1 MFIGVFSFEFLPHAE
16 EYPAVS
22 SEADEGW
29 TADVSEVKLTHI
41 ITEMRNRQEITM
53 AANSEKF
60 ENLLN
65 LALDATGRERAKSLQ
80 LGVGYE
86 PEEERWELIVKYSG
100 NIMRLAQEN
109 PEIEVVE
116 LMNEYAILYVPESA
130 MDQVAAAPEV
140 EYVEKPKRMYF
151 AVQEGKQAA
160 CITPVQGARYNLTGK
175 DVIVAVLDSGIDY
188 SHPDFRNEDGST
200 RILALYDET
209 LDREFTAEEIN
220 QALEISDERERF
232 RLVPSRDTSGHGT
245 HVAGIAAGNGRASGG
260 VNRGVAYESPL
271 LIVKLGT
278 QEPNGFPRT
287 TQLMRGLDYVVNKS
301 LEYQMPM
308 AVNISFG
315 NTYGSHSGTA
325 LLESYINDISN
336 YWKTSISIGTGNE
349 GAARGHTSGILQQ
362 GQVQEI
368 ELGVGEYES
377 TINLQLWKSYAD
389 QYDVVLVHPSGIR
402 IGPIRQVQGP
412 QRFVLGETEL
422 LIYYGEP
429 SPYNLY
435 QEIYMDFLPR
445 NDYIDGGIWKILLV
459 PERIVRGNYDL
470 WLPGQNVLNQG
481 TGFLYPIEETTL
493 TIPST
498 AEKVISVGAYD
509 SGYNQL
515 ADFSGRG
522 FTRQTNQI
530 KPDLAAP
537 GVDIRSAAPGG
548 GYAVRSGTSMAT
560 PFVTGSAA
568 LLMQW
573 GIVEGNDPYLYGEKV
588 KAYLIRGARH
598 LPILQEYPNPQLGWG
613 VLCLRDS
620 LPG

>member
-1 MFIGVFSFEFLPHAE
+1 
-16 EYPAVS
+16 
-22 SEADEGW
+22 
-29 TADVSEVKLTHI
+29 
-41 ITEMRNRQEITM
+41 M

-65 LALDATGRERAKSLQ
+65 LALDATAREREKSLQ

-86 PEEERWELIVKYSG
+86 PEEQRWELIVKYSG
-100 NIMRLAQEN
+100 NIMRLAEEN
-109 PEIEVVE
+109 PQIKVIE
-116 LMNEYAILYVPESA
+116 LMNEYAILYVPENA
-130 MDQVAAAPEV
+130 MEQVAMAAEV

-151 AVQEGKQAA
+151 AVREGKQAS
-160 CITPVQGARYNLTGK
+160 CITPVQTARYNLTGK
-175 DVIVAVLDSGIDY
+175 GVIVAVLDSGIDY

-209 LDREFTAEEIN
+209 LDREFTSEEIN
-220 QALEISDERERF
+220 QALAASSEQERF
-232 RLVPSRDTSGHGT
+232 RIVPSRDSSGHGT
-245 HVAGIAAGNGRASGG
+245 HVTGIAAGNGRASSG

-271 LIVKLGT
+271 LVVKLGT
-278 QEPNGFPRT
+278 QEPNGFPKT
-287 TQLMRGLDYVVNKS
+287 TQLMRGLDYAVQKS

-325 LLESYINDISN
+325 LLESYINDVSN

-349 GAARGHTSGILQQ
+349 GAARGHTSGVLEQ
-362 GQVQEI
+362 GQQREI

-377 TINLQLWKSYAD
+377 SLNLQLWKSYVD
-389 QYDVVLVHPSGIR
+389 QYDVILVHPSGSQ

-412 QRFVLGETEL
+412 QRFVMGQTEL

-435 QEIYMDFLPR
+435 QEIYIDFLPAKS
-445 NDYIDGGIWKILLV
+445 YIDAGIWKVVLV
-459 PERIVRGNYDL
+459 PERIVQGNYDL
-470 WLPGQNVLNQG
+470 WLPGQSVLNQS

-509 SGYNQL
+509 ARYNQL

-522 FTRQTNQI
+522 FTRQTNQV
-530 KPDLAAP
+530 KPDIAAP

-548 GYAVRSGTSMAT
+548 GYAVRNGTSMAT

-588 KAYLIRGARH
+588 KAYLIRGAKH
-598 LPILQEYPNPQLGWG
+598 VPILQEYPNPQLGWG

>member
-1 MFIGVFSFEFLPHAE
+1 M
-16 EYPAVS
+16 AV
-22 SEADEGW
+22 
-29 TADVSEVKLTHI
+29 
-41 ITEMRNRQEITM
+41 
-53 AANSEKF
+53 NSEKF

-65 LALDATGRERAKSLQ
+65 LALDATGREREKSLQ
-80 LGVGYE
+80 LGVGFE
-86 PEEERWELIVKYSG
+86 PEEDRWELIVKYSG
-100 NIMRLAQEN
+100 NIMRLAEEN
-109 PEIEVVE
+109 PQIQVVE
-116 LMNEYAILYVPESA
+116 MVNEYAILYVPENA
-130 MDQVAAAPEV
+130 MDQVASAPEV
-140 EYVEKPKRMYF
+140 EYVEKPKRLYF
-151 AVQEGKQAA
+151 AVQEGRQSA
-160 CITPVQGARYNLTGK
+160 CITPLQGARYHLTGK
-175 DVIVAVLDSGIDY
+175 GVIVAILDSGIDY

-209 LDREFTAEEIN
+209 LDQEFTSEKIN
-220 QALEISDERERF
+220 QALESSSEQERF
-232 RLVPSRDTSGHGT
+232 RIVPSRDSSGHGT
-245 HVAGIAAGNGRASGG
+245 HVAGIAAGNGRASSG
-260 VNRGVAYESPL
+260 VSRGVAYESPL

-287 TQLMRGLDYVVNKS
+287 TQLMRGLDYVVRKA
-301 LEYQMPM
+301 LEYQMPA

-349 GAARGHTSGILQQ
+349 GAARGHTSGILVEGEERQ
-362 GQVQEI
+362 I
-368 ELGVGEYES
+368 ELGVGEYETS
-377 TINLQLWKSYAD
+377 INLQLWKSYVD
-389 QYDVVLVHPSGIR
+389 QYDIVLVDPSGTR
-402 IGPIRQVQGP
+402 VGPIRQIQGP
-412 QRFVLGETEL
+412 QRFVLGRTEL

-435 QEIYMDFLPR
+435 QEIYVDFLPAY
-445 NDYIDGGIWKILLV
+445 DYIDSGIWKILLE
-459 PERIVRGNYDL
+459 PERIVQGNYDL
-470 WLPGQNVLNQG
+470 WLPGQSVLNQG

-509 SGYNQL
+509 ARYRQL

-522 FTRQTNQI
+522 FTRQTNQV

-537 GVDIRSAAPGG
+537 GVGIRSAAPGG

-573 GIVEGNDPYLYGEKV
+573 GIVEGNDPYLYDAVIIG
-588 KAYLIRGARH
+588 L
-598 LPILQEYPNPQLGWG
+598 
-613 VLCLRDS
+613 S
-620 LPG
+620 

>member
-1 MFIGVFSFEFLPHAE
+1 MTDI
-16 EYPAVS
+16 
-22 SEADEGW
+22 
-29 TADVSEVKLTHI
+29 K
-41 ITEMRNRQEITM
+41 M

-65 LALDATGRERAKSLQ
+65 LALDATAREREKSLQ

-86 PEEERWELIVKYSG
+86 PEEQKWELIVKYSG
-100 NIMRLAQEN
+100 NIMRLAEEN
-109 PEIEVVE
+109 SQIKVIE
-116 LMNEYAILYVPESA
+116 LMNEYAVLYVPENA
-130 MDQVAAAPEV
+130 MEQVAMAPEV

-151 AVQEGKQAA
+151 AVQEGKQAS
-160 CITPVQGARYNLTGK
+160 CITPVQTARYHLTGAG
-175 DVIVAVLDSGIDY
+175 VIVAVLDSGIDY

-200 RILALYDET
+200 RILSLYDET
-209 LDREFTAEEIN
+209 LDREFTSEEIN
-220 QALEISDERERF
+220 QALKASSEQERF
-232 RLVPSRDTSGHGT
+232 RIVPSRDTSGHGT

-260 VNRGVAYESPL
+260 VNRGVAFESPL
-271 LIVKLGT
+271 LVVKLGT
-278 QEPNGFPRT
+278 QDPNGFPRT
-287 TQLMRGLDYVVNKS
+287 TQLMRGLDYAVRKS

-325 LLESYINDISN
+325 LLESYINDVSN

-349 GAARGHTSGILQQ
+349 GAARGHTSGVLEQ
-362 GQVQEI
+362 GREQEI

-377 TINLQLWKSYAD
+377 SVNLQLWKSYVD
-389 QYDVVLVHPSGIR
+389 QYDVVLVHPSGNR
-402 IGPIRQVQGP
+402 IGPVRQVQGP
-412 QRFVLGETEL
+412 QRFVMGQTEL

-435 QEIYMDFLPR
+435 QEIYIDFLPVKS
-445 NDYIDGGIWKILLV
+445 YIDAGIWKILLV
-459 PERIVRGNYDL
+459 PERIVQGNYDL
-470 WLPGQNVLNQG
+470 WLPGQSVLNKG

-509 SGYNQL
+509 ARYNQL

-522 FTRQTNQI
+522 FTRQTNQV
-530 KPDLAAP
+530 KPDIAAP
-537 GVDIRSAAPGG
+537 GVGIRSSAPGG
-548 GYAVRSGTSMAT
+548 GYAVRNGTSMAT

-588 KAYLIRGARH
+588 KAYLIRGAKH
-598 LPILQEYPNPQLGWG
+598 LPIMQEYPNPALGWG

>member
-1 MFIGVFSFEFLPHAE
+1 M
-16 EYPAVS
+16 AV
-22 SEADEGW
+22 
-29 TADVSEVKLTHI
+29 
-41 ITEMRNRQEITM
+41 
-53 AANSEKF
+53 NSEKF

-65 LALDATGRERAKSLQ
+65 LALDATGREREKSLQ
-80 LGVGYE
+80 LGVGFE
-86 PEEERWELIVKYSG
+86 PEEDRWELIVKYSG
-100 NIMRLAQEN
+100 NIMRLAEEN
-109 PEIEVVE
+109 PQIQVVE
-116 LMNEYAILYVPESA
+116 MVNEYAILYVPENA
-130 MDQVAAAPEV
+130 MDQVASAPEV
-140 EYVEKPKRMYF
+140 EYVEKPKRLYF
-151 AVQEGKQAA
+151 GVQEGRQSA
-160 CITPVQGARYNLTGK
+160 CITPLQGARYHLTGK
-175 DVIVAVLDSGIDY
+175 GVIVAILDSGIDY

-209 LDREFTAEEIN
+209 LDQEFTSEEIN
-220 QALEISDERERF
+220 QALESSSEQERF
-232 RLVPSRDTSGHGT
+232 RIVPSRDSSGHGT
-245 HVAGIAAGNGRASGG
+245 HVAGIAAGNGRASSG
-260 VNRGVAYESPL
+260 VSRGVAYESPL

-287 TQLMRGLDYVVNKS
+287 TQLMRGLDYVVRKA
-301 LEYQMPM
+301 LEYQMPA

-349 GAARGHTSGILQQ
+349 GAARGHTSGILVEGEERQ
-362 GQVQEI
+362 I
-368 ELGVGEYES
+368 ELGVGEYETS
-377 TINLQLWKSYAD
+377 INLQLWKSYVD
-389 QYDVVLVHPSGIR
+389 QYDIVLVDPSGTR
-402 IGPIRQVQGP
+402 VGPIRQIQGP
-412 QRFVLGETEL
+412 QRFVLGRTEL

-435 QEIYMDFLPR
+435 QEIYVDFLPAY
-445 NDYIDGGIWKILLV
+445 DYIDSGIWKILLE
-459 PERIVRGNYDL
+459 PERIVQGNYDL
-470 WLPGQNVLNQG
+470 WLPGQSVLNQG

-509 SGYNQL
+509 ARYRQL

-522 FTRQTNQI
+522 FTRQTNQV

-537 GVDIRSAAPGG
+537 GVGIRSAAPGG

-588 KAYLIRGARH
+588 KAYLIRGAKH
-598 LPILQEYPNPQLGWG
+598 LPILQEYPNPALGWG

>member
-1 MFIGVFSFEFLPHAE
+1 M
-16 EYPAVS
+16 AV
-22 SEADEGW
+22 
-29 TADVSEVKLTHI
+29 
-41 ITEMRNRQEITM
+41 
-53 AANSEKF
+53 NSEKF

-65 LALDATGRERAKSLQ
+65 LALDATGREREKSLQ
-80 LGVGYE
+80 LGVGFE
-86 PEEERWELIVKYSG
+86 PEEDRWELIVKYSG
-100 NIMRLAQEN
+100 NIMRLAEEN
-109 PEIEVVE
+109 PQIQVVE
-116 LMNEYAILYVPESA
+116 MVNEYAILYVPENA
-130 MDQVAAAPEV
+130 MDQVASAPEV
-140 EYVEKPKRMYF
+140 EYVEKPKRLYF
-151 AVQEGKQAA
+151 GVQEGRQSA
-160 CITPVQGARYNLTGK
+160 CITPLQGARYHLTGK
-175 DVIVAVLDSGIDY
+175 GVIVAILDSGIDY

-209 LDREFTAEEIN
+209 LDQEFTSEEIN
-220 QALEISDERERF
+220 QALESSSEQERF
-232 RLVPSRDTSGHGT
+232 RIVPSRDSSGHGT
-245 HVAGIAAGNGRASGG
+245 HVAGIAAGNGRASSG
-260 VNRGVAYESPL
+260 VSRGVAYESPL

-287 TQLMRGLDYVVNKS
+287 TQLMRGLDYVVRKA
-301 LEYQMPM
+301 LEYQMPA

-349 GAARGHTSGILQQ
+349 GAARGHTSGILVEGEERQ
-362 GQVQEI
+362 I
-368 ELGVGEYES
+368 ELGVGEYETS
-377 TINLQLWKSYAD
+377 INLQLWKSYVD
-389 QYDVVLVHPSGIR
+389 QYDIVLVDPSGTR
-402 IGPIRQVQGP
+402 VGPIRQIQGP
-412 QRFVLGETEL
+412 QRFVLGRTEL

-435 QEIYMDFLPR
+435 QEIYVDFLPAY
-445 NDYIDGGIWKILLV
+445 DYIDSGIWKILLE
-459 PERIVRGNYDL
+459 PERIVQGNYDL
-470 WLPGQNVLNQG
+470 WLPGQSVLNQG

-509 SGYNQL
+509 ARYRQL

-522 FTRQTNQI
+522 FTRQTNQV

-537 GVDIRSAAPGG
+537 GVGIRSAAPGG

-573 GIVEGNDPYLYGEKV
+573 GIVEGNDPYLYDAVIIG
-588 KAYLIRGARH
+588 L
-598 LPILQEYPNPQLGWG
+598 
-613 VLCLRDS
+613 S
-620 LPG
+620 